1 MCMHF
6 LEMEIFWQRCVVE
19 RSSKPEAS
27 YILFGFW
34 YTLSQA
40 YIVQTLCGKV

>member
-1 MCMHF
+1 MHF
-6 LEMEIFWQRCVVE
+6 FGDEDFLAGCVVK

-34 YTLSQA
+34 YTSSQA
-40 YIVQTLCGKV
+40 YIIW